1 MVEAEKPSADAVEC
15 EVHAHATTRQ
25 VRVHGEKTLARAAG
39 FFRAAG
45 EVARLRLLSHLM
57 EGEWCVSELAEALGE
72 GMSTISQRLRI
83 LRAEGLVERRREGK
97 HVYYALA
104 DEHVASLLESA
115 LAHAAEHD
123 GQVHPPKARSTRV
136 AP

>member
-1 MVEAEKPSADAVEC
+1 MVITPTRAAGPDGEC
-15 EVHAHATTRQ
+15 EDHAHTPTRRARMHGVHA
-25 VRVHGEKTLARAAG
+25 EKTLARAAG

-57 EGEWCVSELAEALGE
+57 DGEWCVSELAAALDE

-97 HVYYALA
+97 HVYYMLA
-104 DEHVASLLESA
+104 DAHVASLLESA
-115 LAHAAEHD
+115 LAHAAEEH
-123 GQVHPPKARSTRV
+123 GASPSPEEKK
-136 AP
+136 